1 MDHLINKLKRSIMS
15 VSFQERRKKEL
26 KKYRKEVNR
35 LNEMDDDE
43 IDLEYITLKA
53 QYEHKK
59 NILSIF
65 MLTILISF
73 LMNAWERFYHLI
85 EITMQLVTSD
95 KCKDIQTTKVVF
107 ILTVILIAF
116 LTILVPFVLISHAK
130 SMYQI
135 YKKLLTVEEMRKKV
149 DYGK

>member
-1 MDHLINKLKRSIMS
+1 MDNLINKLKRSIMS

-73 LMNAWERFYHLI
+73 LMNAWGRFYHLI
-85 EITMQLVTSD
+85 ELTMQFVTD
-95 KCKDIQTTKVVF
+95 QGNDMKTAQVVF
-107 ILTVILIAF
+107 MLTAILIVFITVLILF
-116 LTILVPFVLISHAK
+116 LLISHTK
-130 SMYQI
+130 RMHQI
-135 YKKLLTVEEMRKKV
+135 YKELLTVEEIRNKR
-149 DYGK
+149 YR